1 MKRQLV
7 MIDNIA
13 TATRRYLFAFMCARY
28 FIGTLT
34 IAALLTACGHT
45 PSANDIPQGANFS
58 ANILDNGTKLFTF
71 STRLPRTARDGDSVR
86 EESASRRGADQ
97 PEPRL
102 RMQADLAQ
110 ANKKAVQA
118 MLQENGYCR
127 EGYVLLEM
135 YEDRLDY
142 VIRGE
147 CRDAAND
154 SDRAKY
160 SHH

>member
-1 MKRQLV
+1 VPR
-7 MIDNIA
+7 
-13 TATRRYLFAFMCARY
+13 
-28 FIGTLT
+28 
-34 IAALLTACGHT
+34 
-45 PSANDIPQGANFS
+45 GANFS

-71 STRLPRTARDGDSVR
+71 STRLPRQRDADDVR
-86 EESASRRGADQ
+86 AENKFRRDTDQ
-97 PEPRL
+97 PEARPRL
-102 RMQADLAQ
+102 QADLAE
-110 ANKKAVQA
+110 ANKKAAQA